1 MHTAQTSALNRL
13 LATKDNIH
21 SATLLCTHWQHSPQL
36 GTGTSGLLGLSLSID
51 CLLSTTV
58 AQVSLSSGPQPS
70 RSASIRMLLLLL
82 LLLLPCSS
90 SLLA

>member
-21 SATLLCTHWQHSPQL
+21 SATLLCTHWQHSPHL
-36 GTGTSGLLGLSLSID
+36 GTSGLLGLSLSID
-51 CLLSTTV
+51 CLLSTPA

-70 RSASIRMLLLLL
+70 RSASIRLLLL